1 MDFLPAAIEAY
12 ALAHTSAESP
22 LLAQLNRETH
32 AKVLQS
38 RMLSGQLQGRL
49 LALLSTMLRPRRI
62 LEIGTYTGY
71 SALCLA
77 EGLTD
82 DGLLTTIDVNEELE
96 AFTRSYFERSPL
108 GYKID
113 FRIANA
119 ATLIPTLDETYDL
132 VFIDADKLNYGLY
145 YDLVFDKVRPGGVI
159 IADNVLWSGKIVQ
172 TEKKIDKDTQ
182 ALLDFNQKLHH
193 DPRVSNVLLPVRDG
207 LMIVWKH

>member
-38 RMLSGQLQGRL
+38 RMLSGHLQGRL
-49 LALLSTMLRPRRI
+49 LALFSTILRPRRI

-82 DGLLTTIDVNEELE
+82 EGLLITIDINEELE
-96 AFTRSYFERSPL
+96 AFTRSFFERSPL
-108 GYKID
+108 GHKID

-119 ATLIPTLDETYDL
+119 ATLIPTLDETFDL

-172 TEKKIDKDTQ
+172 TGRKIDKDTQ